1 MLGVNYNDQELFK
14 FAKENY
20 QTLIFHCVKLNS
32 EGYWSKPEQILKQTI
47 QEQLDLYLQALLVLC
62 SVSCKKYG
70 KVQRHFVR
78 MIPDSNPLRIG
89 EDEQLSVE
97 LVNQAKK
104 VLSAPPILLQLFS
117 LRDREKKTQLSIMF
131 MDTMINIVIALSYLE
146 EREGKGVVR
155 FLREYI
161 GKIQAF
167 LGKDLVF
174 LAEIDDHY
182 VQLKIQSP
190 TFKTGYMNDEMEYA
204 HYITD
209 HSKVNEKT
217 KIWDEPENKVTA
229 FSNKT
234 DEPVSVASTSVGGK
248 SDEHGATAFSN
259 NETNATNNDINSY
272 EANATDS
279 DSNVYEPTTSTT
291 ANYGINTVSGSN
303 IDSDLVDTFDKS
315 EYLPNYE
322 DQLEEEEEPFGEL
335 IYKTP
340 EKGDNSGRTSVD
352 NSKSDN
358 SNLAS
363 IQSGKSD
370 NSDQT
375 TMESTKSDLFTIDR
389 NKLTP
394 APVKAPE
401 PKPEIDKDEIAKE
414 IAKAKLEL
422 EEAKDAKRAQAVE
435 KLMDQ
440 LNELVGL
447 ESVKAEMQSLVNL
460 IKVRKMRQNYNLPQ
474 MEMSYHMVFTGAA
487 GTGKTTVARLV
498 SEIYK
503 ELGVLSKGT
512 FVETDRAGLVA
523 GYLGQTAMKVKEV
536 VNQALGGVLFIDE
549 AYSLSSRDAGD
560 DYGIEAID
568 TLVKEMEDHRNDLV
582 VIVAGY
588 QKEMERFLKSNT
600 GLISRFNK
608 FIDFPDYTNEELVDI
623 LKMMATKSSMEIE
636 DDAIELIEVYLEC
649 MDENAKREF
658 GNARGIRNLFERI
671 VTKQADRIVTLTKP
685 SVEDL
690 KRIVAD
696 DVDL

>member
-1 MLGVNYNDQELFK
+1 MVGVQYTDRELYK
-14 FAKENY
+14 YAKENY

-47 QEQLDLYLQALLVLC
+47 QEQLDLYLQALLVMC
-62 SVSCKKYG
+62 AVSCKKYG
-70 KVQRHFVR
+70 APHRHFVR
-78 MIPDSNPLRIG
+78 SITDSNPLGIG
-89 EDEQLSVE
+89 EDERLSVE
-97 LVNQAKK
+97 LVNRAKK
-104 VLSAPPILLQLFS
+104 VLAAPPILLQLIS
-117 LRDREKKTQLSIMF
+117 LRDREKHTQLSVMF

-146 EREGKGVVR
+146 EREGKGVVN

-161 GKIQAF
+161 GQIKAF
-167 LGKDLVF
+167 LGQDLIF
-174 LAEIDDHY
+174 LAEIDEHY
-182 VQLKIQSP
+182 VKLKIQAP
-190 TFKTGYMNDEMEYA
+190 TFKTGYMNDEKEYA
-204 HYITD
+204 HYIVD
-209 HSKVNEKT
+209 PDKVKEKT
-217 KIWDEPENKVTA
+217 KIWDEPDDTA
-229 FSNKT
+229 VNEIN
-234 DEPVSVASTSVGGK
+234 DEEEPELVSVASGSVGNRI
-248 SDEHGATAFSN
+248 EEN
-259 NETNATNNDINSY
+259 RETTFAND
-272 EANATDS
+272 
-279 DSNVYEPTTSTT
+279 
-291 ANYGINTVSGSN
+291 TV
-303 IDSDLVDTFDKS
+303 
-315 EYLPNYE
+315 
-322 DQLEEEEEPFGEL
+322 EEEEELDSYIGSVEDYIDAKAGYTDADEVEETDYSETQSTEMLGDLEVSDKNDAILEPTTEVTVEE
-335 IYKTP
+335 KTEEKTEHKP
-340 EKGDNSGRTSVD
+340 E
-352 NSKSDN
+352 
-358 SNLAS
+358 
-363 IQSGKSD
+363 GK
-370 NSDQT
+370 
-375 TMESTKSDLFTIDR
+375 
-389 NKLTP
+389 
-394 APVKAPE
+394 VE
-401 PKPEIDKDEIAKE
+401 PKKPEIDKEEIAKE

-447 ESVKAEMQSLVNL
+447 EGVKSEMQSLVNL

-474 MEMSYHMVFTGAA
+474 MEMSYHMVFTGGA

-588 QKEMERFLKSNT
+588 QKEMDRFLKSNT

-623 LKMMATKSSMEIE
+623 LKMMADKSGMEIE
-636 DDAIELIEVYLEC
+636 EDAIELIAVYLEC
-649 MDENAKREF
+649 MDKKTKKEF

-671 VTKQADRIVTLTKP
+671 VTKQADRIVTLEKP
-685 SVEDL
+685 GVEDL
-690 KRIVAD
+690 KKIIAD